1 MTEIIPGLWLG
12 KWQNSQDIDF
22 LEEESINCIINCTN
36 SFKFPDINVRKI
48 RVPILDNGKNTE
60 VYKMYCMLDKAVT
73 LIRRLLANRYRI
85 LIHCQ
90 AGQQRS
96 VAIVLAFII
105 KYTGMNLIKAQ
116 EMLRTKW
123 QDADGTNFF
132 KALEQYE
139 SDLNLFHL
147 TS

>member
-12 KWQNSQDIDF
+12 KWTNSQDIDF
-22 LEEESINCIINCTN
+22 LEKEDINCIINCTN
-36 SFKFPDINVRKI
+36 TFKFPNIKVRKI
-48 RVPILDNGKNTE
+48 RIPVLDNRDE
-60 VYKMYCMLDKAVT
+60 AEIYKMYCMLDKAVT
-73 LIRRLLANRYRI
+73 LIRRLLAGRYRI

-105 KYTGMNLIKAQ
+105 KYTDMNLETAQ

-123 QDADGTNFF
+123 EDADGSNFLG
-132 KALEQYE
+132 ALKQYAL
-139 SDLNLFHL
+139 DLASSRF
-147 TS
+147 T